1 MSTRLVRTQSDRMI
15 GGVCA
20 GLGRYFGIDPLL
32 IRLAFV
38 LLTLHGGAGPLIYL
52 LLLFLMP
59 LEASIA
65 QER

>member
-1 MSTRLVRTQSDRMI
+1 MSARLVRTQGDRMI

-20 GLGRYFGIDPLL
+20 GLGCHFGIDPLL

-59 LEASIA
+59 VEASIA